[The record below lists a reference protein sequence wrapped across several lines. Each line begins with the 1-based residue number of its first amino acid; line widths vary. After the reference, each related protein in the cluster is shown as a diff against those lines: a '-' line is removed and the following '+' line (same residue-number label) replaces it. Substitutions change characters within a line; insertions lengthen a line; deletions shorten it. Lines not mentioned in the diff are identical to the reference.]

1 MWKPSLKQHILN
13 TYSIDYYS
21 NLIKHL
27 LEHHV
32 LYICQH
38 HPDTLQEDI
47 DDVGMEMDRLPIPSS
62 PSLQGE
68 TQVDLKIEINNN
80 VKINQRQLNKYH
92 IIKIFC
98 GQKAHKK
105 NWKPCSDV
113 KILSYLDR
121 WEVKVVK
128 EVLLFLGQWEPG
140 LVK

>member
-80 VKINQRQLNKYH
+80 VKINQRNLNKYH
-92 IIKIFC
+92 IIKWIYSVDRKLIKKIGNHVQMSIFC
-98 GQKAHKK
+98 LTLIGEK
-105 NWKPCSDV
+105 W
-113 KILSYLDR
+113 R
-121 WEVKVVK
+121 
-128 EVLLFLGQWEPG
+128 
-140 LVK
+140 

>member
-21 NLIKHL
+21 NCSLIKHL
-27 LEHHV
+27 LEHHI

-80 VKINQRQLNKYH
+80 VKINITSSIYFVDRKL
-92 IIKIFC
+92 IKKLETMFRC
-98 GQKAHKK
+98 QF
-105 NWKPCSDV
+105 S
-113 KILSYLDR
+113 
-121 WEVKVVK
+121 
-128 EVLLFLGQWEPG
+128 VLPW
-140 LVK
+140 

>member
-13 TYSIDYYS
+13 TNSIDYYS

-80 VKINQRQLNKYH
+80 VKINQRNLNKYH
-92 IIKIFC
+92 IINKFC
-98 GQKAHKK
+98 GQKAQKK
-105 NWKPCSDV
+105 KLETMFRCHFS
-113 KILSYLDR
+113 
-121 WEVKVVK
+121 
-128 EVLLFLGQWEPG
+128 G
-140 LVK
+140 LPW

>member
-13 TYSIDYYS
+13 TNNYYS
-21 NLIKHL
+21 NFMKHL

-32 LYICQH
+32 LYISQH

-80 VKINQRQLNKYH
+80 VKINQRNLN
-92 IIKIFC
+92 
-98 GQKAHKK
+98 
-105 NWKPCSDV
+105 
-113 KILSYLDR
+113 
-121 WEVKVVK
+121 
-128 EVLLFLGQWEPG
+128 
-140 LVK
+140 

>member
-80 VKINQRQLNKYH
+80 IIN
-92 IIKIFC
+92 IFC

-113 KILSYLDR
+113 NLLSYLDR

-128 EVLLFLGQWEPG
+128 EVLLFLGKWEPG
-140 LVK
+140 LVQ

>member
-47 DDVGMEMDRLPIPSS
+47 DDVGMEMDRLPIPST

-80 VKINQRQLNKYH
+80 VKINQRNLNKYH
-92 IIKIFC
+92 IINIFC

-105 NWKPCSDV
+105 KVGNHV
-113 KILSYLDR
+113 QMSYLDR